1 MTCVV
6 CLSFSRDWVNNM
18 SSARSAGLNSK
29 LKGCW
34 VEKKKSRRPYMRKML
49 PHCVW
54 CLCVFFVSC
63 DKRGSRSISKQ
74 YTYNKQQREAEK
86 EGGES
91 LEENSNSRSCDSSA
105 DSLAFPFSAQDSLF
119 CLPLSRF
126 IGGHCSHFTP
136 KPQFSAPSESFF
148 NPTPTPVMCVTSA
161 CSGCFSKWHTPCC
174 LWSQIAPVPRPFCFA
189 PLSSI

>member
-1 MTCVV
+1 
-6 CLSFSRDWVNNM
+6 
-18 SSARSAGLNSK
+18 
-29 LKGCW
+29 
-34 VEKKKSRRPYMRKML
+34 MRKML

-148 NPTPTPVMCVTSA
+148 NPTLPRLCVSLPHAADVSQNGTRHVA
-161 CSGCFSKWHTPCC
+161 SGPKSHLC
-174 LWSQIAPVPRPFCFA
+174 PVPFALRLYPAFNIFPTNCKFLWQISLLVFVCEYHFAHCKKNFCRFE
-189 PLSSI
+189 IQVEWF